1 MTRHLLSW
9 FFVWA
14 SLLAAVAA
22 EDNQPT
28 RTPAPTSLNQAVLLA
43 LQQNTAVQ
51 VQAEGVE
58 VKEGLRQQASGQFD
72 WDLSAGATS
81 QRVRTPAVDPLG
93 RTVVVAQDTST
104 WSLGA
109 TRELRNGIV
118 IQPQVNVATSR
129 TPAPASGSSQIQ
141 LQILVPLLRGL
152 GTDSTGAAEAA
163 ARGDIEVARLL
174 YRHELAAQAFAAA
187 SAYWTARAAEDS
199 LAVQRD
205 VEVRAQK
212 LLDSMRVLVGSRVF
226 SPDYLLQA
234 EANFQEKSTLRRSAE
249 LAAITARFDLGRV
262 LGLKPEQMA
271 AAPTPGDALPAL
283 QSTPL
288 ALGSQELADRLVR
301 LALANRADYLAV
313 RQSQVP
319 LGILARQAEK
329 DLKPRL
335 NLSLSGGYAGF
346 DPSGS
351 QISPLTERLTG
362 GNAQAGLTLD
372 WPMHNSYQLGLLR
385 ERRASLRQTEA
396 QTAALA
402 TDIAASTLTA
412 FAEVRLLSESVISA
426 TITVDTAQKA
436 SANQHDLLRSGE
448 SSVIDVI
455 NLDNLASSARL
466 RLIDTAS
473 GYAIAVARLRYTT
486 GLIFADS
493 TDNHSFHLRD
503 LTAPPLDEN

>member
-1 MTRHLLSW
+1 
-9 FFVWA
+9 
-14 SLLAAVAA
+14 
-22 EDNQPT
+22 
-28 RTPAPTSLNQAVLLA
+28 LNQAVLLA

-58 VKEGLRQQASGQFD
+58 IKEGLRQQATGQFD
-72 WDLSAGATS
+72 WNISAGATS

-93 RTVVVAQDTST
+93 RTVVAAQDTST

-118 IQPQVNVATSR
+118 LQPQVNVATNR
-129 TPAPASGSSQIQ
+129 TPAPASGASQIQ

-152 GTDSTGAAEAA
+152 GADSTGAAEAA

-174 YRHELAAQAFAAA
+174 YRHELASQAFATAT
-187 SAYWTARAAEDS
+187 AYWSARAAEDA

-205 VEVRAQK
+205 VEVRAQR
-212 LLDSMRVLVGSRVF
+212 LLDSMRVLVNSRVF
-226 SPDYLLQA
+226 LPDYLLQA
-234 EANFQEKSTLRRSAE
+234 EANFQEKSTIRRSAE
-249 LAAITARFDLGRV
+249 LTAISARLNLGRV

-271 AAPTPGDALPAL
+271 AAPTPGDALPVL
-283 QSTPL
+283 SSTPS
-288 ALGSQELADRLVR
+288 ALSSQDLADRLVR

-335 NLSLSGGYAGF
+335 DLSLAGGYAGF

-351 QISPLTERLTG
+351 QTSPLTERLTG
-362 GNAQAGLTLD
+362 GNARVGVALD
-372 WPMHNSYQLGLLR
+372 WPMHNTYQQGLLR
-385 ERRASLRQTEA
+385 ERRASLRQVEA
-396 QTAALA
+396 QTAFLA

-426 TITVDTAQKA
+426 AITVDTAQKA
-436 SANQHDLLRSGE
+436 SANQHDRLRSGE

-486 GLIFADS
+486 GLIFADT
-493 TDNHSFHLRD
+493 TDNRAFHLRD
-503 LTAPPLDEN
+503 LTTPPLDEN